1 MIKLTHILSEVL
13 NPNQKEMVDGI
24 VDMLNQIKDI
34 DNRQDIALDRIE
46 DFKKEGIVFDYNEFL
61 ERCGLEPVDIEEALT
76 PMQKLAR
83 KRAMAGKQRLI
94 QRKKQRTM
102 LRKKGSEQ
110 LYKKAYKAAYRD
122 VYEFFRNRLFPDVP
136 KEELSIIQK
145 KQIEKWVAKK
155 KKKVLKRARFK
166 YLPMF
171 REKEAEKFGG
181 KSNIFKKDGVDESG
195 KDKSEKNYK
204 DWKSTN
210 ETVDKSDLK
219 NAKFRLKKVLKYLDI
234 EYKETRGGK
243 KYVQINYIPVTTPQW
258 YGPEF
263 VNVRYD
269 DEKDL
274 QNIGKALKLKLK
286 ESVSEVAK
294 RDYKA
299 EYKKFQSSTKAK
311 KYRAELNK
319 YNRDKG
325 TYGNGDG
332 KDASHKGGKIVGFE
346 SEKKN
351 RGRAEKSRLKK
362 GKK

>member
-61 ERCGLEPVDIEEALT
+61 ERCGLEPMDIEEALT

-195 KDKSEKNYK
+195 KAKSEKNYA
-204 DWKSTN
+204 DWKADN
-210 ETVDKSDLK
+210 E
-219 NAKFRLKKVLKYLDI
+219 LD
-234 EYKETRGGK
+234 ET
-243 KYVQINYIPVTTPQW
+243 
-258 YGPEF
+258 
-263 VNVRYD
+263 
-269 DEKDL
+269 
-274 QNIGKALKLKLK
+274 
-286 ESVSEVAK
+286 AK

-351 RGRAEKSRLKK
+351 RGRKEKSRLKK

>member
-1 MIKLTHILSEVL
+1 MISLVKILEEV
-13 NPNQKEMVDGI
+13 
-24 VDMLNQIKDI
+24 
-34 DNRQDIALDRIE
+34 
-46 DFKKEGIVFDYNEFL
+46 
-61 ERCGLEPVDIEEALT
+61 EEALT

-181 KSNIFKKDGVDESG
+181 NSNIFKKDGVDESG

-210 ETVDKSDLK
+210 ESLK
-219 NAKFRLKKVLKYLDI
+219 DMVGDTYTFSIGSGDEKWIKPNTKEYVIEKIAETIKHNLYDWDFSLNGIDGSQAKEYSKIFDNDVLKPLLRNIDKTLKTYFKIDSKNKKISWKLSFRDNDKIIDAFFKKNKKISSDI
-234 EYKETRGGK
+234 RDSY
-243 KYVQINYIPVTTPQW
+243 
-258 YGPEF
+258 F
-263 VNVRYD
+263 S
-269 DEKDL
+269 
-274 QNIGKALKLKLK
+274 QN
-286 ESVSEVAK
+286 EVAK
-294 RDYKA
+294 RDYKD
-299 EYKKFQSSTKAK
+299 EYKKFQSSKKSK

-362 GKK
+362 K